1 MFAYSVSPFCPIDD
15 MRDGAVQRLLK
26 SWPQDVRNLLRGTRQ
41 NRQHWRG
48 ANPAEPDVPRGVLHA
63 ACVAVLESNLGD
75 VPRGF
80 IPVDMQDTSVLAQVI
95 YDLACPKEISKHKL
109 QLLADKIRFFMKFAF
124 EPANLPII
132 RIGYQE
138 RMQQMAANAPVD
150 EAPAVESSA
159 TQVPVEAPAVELV
172 VEPTVIK
179 PSAPYNGVLG
189 APLTRSMSDGVFQ
202 LQKRNVS
209 MWMNLPP
216 INCEIAE
223 DADAVAVDSY
233 NTELAL
239 AKTAL
244 AEAQC
249 MGLARYVEMMYRAK
263 QLAVIGLYTTDDT
276 PIDMLHEFDTLKPS
290 HMDDDLFLAAWLVAR
305 DGLF

>member
-1 MFAYSVSPFCPIDD
+1 

-26 SWPQDVRNLLRGTRQ
+26 NWPQDVRQLLRGTRQ

-48 ANPAEPDVPRGVLHA
+48 GNPAEPAVPRWELHA
-63 ACVAVLESNLGD
+63 ACVAVLRSNLGD

-80 IPVDMQDTSVLAQVI
+80 IPVDMQDSSVLAQVI

-109 QLLADKIRFFMKFAF
+109 QMLAERVRFFMKFAF

-138 RMQQMAANAPVD
+138 RMQQMAADAPVV

-159 TQVPVEAPAVELV
+159 TQVLVEAPAVELV
-172 VEPTVIK
+172 VAPTVIK

-202 LQKRNVS
+202 LQKRNVA

-216 INCEIAE
+216 INCEIAD
-223 DADAVAVDSY
+223 DAGAAAVESY
-233 NTELAL
+233 KSDLAL

-276 PIDMLHEFDTLKPS
+276 PVDMMHEFDTLKPS
-290 HMDDDLFLAAWLVAR
+290 DMESDLFLAAWLVAR